1 MSQVKDCIFCKIINK
16 EIPAKIIA
24 ENELALAFLDVN
36 PIADGHTLIIPK
48 NHHLDLGTC
57 FKKDLVAVW
66 DLAQDVSRLIE
77 SSKLAPWGFNYLSNQ
92 AKIAGQEVMHFHVHV
107 IPKYEKNRGFAF
119 SQKDVQCQALE
130 ETYEILFKKMK
141 KHK

>member
-66 DLAQDVSRLIE
+66 DLAQDVARLIE
-77 SSKLAPWGFNYLSNQ
+77 SSKLAP
-92 AKIAGQEVMHFHVHV
+92 
-107 IPKYEKNRGFAF
+107 
-119 SQKDVQCQALE
+119 
-130 ETYEILFKKMK
+130 
-141 KHK
+141 